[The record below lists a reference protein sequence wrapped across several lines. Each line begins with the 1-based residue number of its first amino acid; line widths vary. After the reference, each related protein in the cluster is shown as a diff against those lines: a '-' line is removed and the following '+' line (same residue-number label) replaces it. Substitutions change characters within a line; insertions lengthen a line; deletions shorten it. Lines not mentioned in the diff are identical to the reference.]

1 MISTNYQPRE
11 MTDTINVLPHLRELE
26 ATWRRQEF
34 KYTKQQQEEYDL
46 LIATRR
52 ERVAYFYQNDL
63 VSFGSKA
70 SQDKLAED
78 NIIVEEDDED

>member
-1 MISTNYQPRE
+1 

-34 KYTKQQQEEYDL
+34 KYTKQQQKEYEI
-46 LIATRR
+46 LISTRR
-52 ERVAYFYQNDL
+52 ARVAYFYENDL
-63 VSFGSKA
+63 VSVGSKA

-78 NIIVEEDDED
+78 NAIVEDEED

>member
-1 MISTNYQPRE
+1 
-11 MTDTINVLPHLRELE
+11 MTDTINVLPHLHELE
-26 ATWRRQEF
+26 ATWRKQEF

-52 ERVAYFYQNDL
+52 ERVAYFYENDL
-63 VSFGSKA
+63 VSVGSKA

-78 NIIVEEDDED
+78 NAIVEDDED

>member
-1 MISTNYQPRE
+1 MISTNYQPRT
-11 MTDTINVLPHLRELE
+11 MTDTVNVLPQLRELE
-26 ATWRRQEF
+26 ATWRRQDF

-52 ERVAYFYQNDL
+52 ARVAYFYENDL
-63 VSFGSKA
+63 VSVGSKA

-78 NIIVEEDDED
+78 NVIAEDEED

>member
-1 MISTNYQPRE
+1 

-26 ATWRRQEF
+26 TTWRLQEF
-34 KYTKQQQEEYDL
+34 KYTKQQQEEYEI

-52 ERVAYFYQNDL
+52 ERVAYFYENDL
-63 VSFGSKA
+63 VSVGSKA

-78 NIIVEEDDED
+78 NVIVEDDED